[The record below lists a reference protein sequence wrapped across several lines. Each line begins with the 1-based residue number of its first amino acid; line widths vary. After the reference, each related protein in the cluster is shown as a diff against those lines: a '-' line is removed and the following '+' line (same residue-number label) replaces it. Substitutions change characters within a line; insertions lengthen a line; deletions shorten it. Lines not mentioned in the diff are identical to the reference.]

1 MHFPNC
7 SLLALLAGRS
17 LTQSPSVRKQFM
29 GDHLTY
35 AVPSCRCIFFPAIV
49 NQRWFCYVW
58 DLGENE
64 VMVYDPSMLGDM

>member
-1 MHFPNC
+1 MDIC
-7 SLLALLAGRS
+7 IRRIKQMDGALYGAHVESRWRHLMES
-17 LTQSPSVRKQFM
+17 DFM
-29 GDHLTY
+29 
-35 AVPSCRCIFFPAIV
+35 IFFPAIV